1 LFKGI
6 FDQSK
11 KDIVETDERQDVFK
25 IKSDKRYNQYHSVMT
40 ALELKTINENL
51 KTDNISD
58 ELKEK
63 IDELKKL
70 LKPGMATPNPY
81 QT

>member
-1 LFKGI
+1 
-6 FDQSK
+6 
-11 KDIVETDERQDVFK
+11 
-25 IKSDKRYNQYHSVMT
+25 MT